1 MFLYAMKILV
11 VDDDPSF
18 NELVSNFLRRGG
30 YTPSSVYGSKS
41 ALDALASAKYDLVL
55 VDYKLPGMDGL
66 ELIKIIKST
75 YPGMPVILITNYAD
89 IRVAVSSIKL
99 GAFEYVTKPVIPD
112 ELLQVIK
119 MALKSEGTEPAKPS
133 KQKPIEDHVVGKN
146 EHTQQLLH
154 ELSMV
159 APTKMNVLIFGESG
173 TGKEHIARTI
183 HKLSRRNTGPFVAVD
198 CGTLSPELAASE
210 LFGHVKGAFT
220 GANADKKGLFEEA
233 HIGTLFVDEIGN
245 LPTAVQMALLRAI
258 QEGAIKKVGGTREI
272 QVDIRLV
279 AATNEDLE
287 KNISEGSFRNDLYHR
302 LNEFELHLQPLR
314 KRLDDME
321 EFCEFFIAQSC
332 EAFGKPKV
340 TLSDEAMTIFRTY
353 SWPGN
358 IRELK
363 NIIRRA
369 VLLAPGTEI
378 TAEHLPSGL
387 QDTGLADQQDEASA
401 KTPSLNTTDL
411 SIKSHGKELEK
422 ELIINALKK
431 FKYNKSKAA
440 NALNIDRSTLYSKIK
455 SYGIDG

>member
-1 MFLYAMKILV
+1 MKILV

-18 NELVSNFLRRGG
+18 NALVSKFLEKGG
-30 YTPSSVYGSKS
+30 YAPSSVYGSKS
-41 ALDALASAKYDLVL
+41 ALDALATTQYDLVL

-75 YPGMPVILITNYAD
+75 YPRLPVILITNYAD
-89 IRVAVSSIKL
+89 IRLAVSSIKL

-119 MALKSEGTEPAKPS
+119 MALKSGGTAQAKPN
-133 KQKPIEDHVVGKN
+133 KQQQIEDYVVGKN
-146 EHTQQLLH
+146 EDTQQLLH
-154 ELSMV
+154 HLSMV

-173 TGKEHIARTI
+173 TGKEHIAQTI
-183 HKLSRRNTGPFVAVD
+183 HKLSRRNKGPFVAVD
-198 CGTLSPELAASE
+198 CGTLSAELAASE

-220 GANADKKGLFEEA
+220 GANSDKKGLFEEA
-233 HIGTLFVDEIGN
+233 HNGTLFLDEIGN
-245 LPTAVQMALLRAI
+245 LPAAVQMALLRAI
-258 QEGAIKKVGGTREI
+258 QEGAIKKVGGNREI

-314 KRLDDME
+314 KRLGDLE
-321 EFCEFFIAQSC
+321 EFCNFFIAQSC
-332 EAFGKPKV
+332 ESFGKANV
-340 TLSDEAMTIFRTY
+340 TLSEVALRIFRSYT
-353 SWPGN
+353 WPGN

-369 VLLAPGTEI
+369 VLLTSGSEI
-378 TAEHLPSGL
+378 TAEHLPPGL
-387 QDTGLADQQDEASA
+387 QDVESLEQQDENSKRIAQPQA
-401 KTPSLNTTDL
+401 NDLN
-411 SIKSHGKELEK
+411 IKSHGKELEK
-422 ELIINALKK
+422 ELIINALNK

-440 NALNIDRSTLYSKIK
+440 SALNIDRSTLYSKIR
-455 SYGIDG
+455 SYGIDC